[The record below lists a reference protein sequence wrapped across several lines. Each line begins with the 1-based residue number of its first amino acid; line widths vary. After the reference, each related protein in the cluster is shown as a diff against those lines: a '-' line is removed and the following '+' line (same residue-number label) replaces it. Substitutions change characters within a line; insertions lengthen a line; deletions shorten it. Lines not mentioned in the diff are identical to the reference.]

1 MLEYFLTLYD
11 YDYWANERIL
21 RAADKVSD
29 AQFVAP
35 AAFSWGGLRGTLVH
49 TLGAEWIW
57 RSRWQG
63 VSPTASLR
71 VDDYPTV
78 AALRARWREE
88 ETKMREFIATLT
100 EADLAR
106 VVNYSRISSGASAE
120 PLWQLMAHVVN
131 HGTQHRA
138 EAAAIL
144 TGLGHSP
151 GDIDL
156 VVFARERQGTR

>member
-1 MLEYFLTLYD
+1 MLDYMRFLYD
-11 YDYWANERIL
+11 YNYWATERIL

-35 AAFSWGGLRGTLVH
+35 ARYSWGGLRGTLVH
-49 TLGAEWIW
+49 TMGAEWIW

-88 ETKMREFIATLT
+88 ETQVREFLASLT
-100 EADLAR
+100 EADLTR
-106 VVNYSRISSGASAE
+106 VVSYSRISGGTSKQV
-120 PLWQLMAHVVN
+120 LWQLMAHVVN

-138 EAAAIL
+138 EAAVML
-144 TGLGHSP
+144 TDLSHSP

-156 VVFARERQGTR
+156 VVFARERTSP

>member
-1 MLEYFLTLYD
+1 MLEYFNTLYD
-11 YDYWANERIL
+11 YNYWANERVL
-21 RAADKVSD
+21 RAADRVSD
-29 AQFVAP
+29 AQFAAP
-35 AAFSWGGLRGTLVH
+35 ARFSWGGLRGTLIH

-63 VSPTASLR
+63 VSPAASLR
-71 VDDYPTV
+71 VEDYPTV
-78 AALRARWREE
+78 AALRAPWREE
-88 ETKMREFIATLT
+88 ETKVRGFLATLT
-100 EADLAR
+100 ESDLTR
-106 VVNYSRISSGASAE
+106 VVSYSRISGGASAE
-120 PLWQLMAHVVN
+120 LLWQLMAHVVN

-144 TGLGHSP
+144 TELGHSP

>member
-1 MLEYFLTLYD
+1 MLEYFVTLYD
-11 YDYWANERIL
+11 YNYWANERIL
-21 RAADKVSD
+21 RAAENVSD

-35 AAFSWGGLRGTLVH
+35 APFSWGGLRGTLVH
-49 TLGAEWIW
+49 TMGAEWIW

-63 VSPTASLR
+63 ISPIASLR
-71 VDDYPTV
+71 ANDYPTV

-88 ETKMREFIATLT
+88 ETKVREFIAVLT
-100 EADLAR
+100 ETDLSR
-106 VVNYSRISSGASAE
+106 VVDYKRISGGASAE

-144 TGLGHSP
+144 TALGRSP

-156 VVFARERQGTR
+156 VVFTRERQGPR